1 MGYLNQSELIRFNRE
16 RGVVVTGYGPLGG
29 PGETTVV
36 NGETPMNNS
45 VVVAIAEKY
54 NKSPGQVLL
63 RFQVQRG
70 IALVAKSVTPSRIAS
85 NLEIFD
91 FEIVNEDKKVRVTE
105 LQPSGVHF
113 PSSCKLQ

>member
-1 MGYLNQSELIRFNRE
+1 M
-16 RGVVVTGYGPLGG
+16 VTGYGPLGG

-70 IALVAKSVTPSRIAS
+70 IALVAKSVTPRKRSDIS
-85 NLEIFD
+85 TSLT
-91 FEIVNEDKKVRVTE
+91 V
-105 LQPSGVHF
+105 
-113 PSSCKLQ
+113 KL